1 LADREG
7 RVTRAGSLASAASLA
22 RASRGVAGLER
33 APAKARRESLQEKT
47 LRAIVCREFG
57 PPEKLVLE
65 DRPDPTPGP
74 GELVIEAH
82 AATVTFPDA
91 LMIEDKYQF
100 KAPLPFVPGGEAAGV
115 VSALGPDV
123 TGFALGERVIG
134 NTMLVGGFAEKVLVR
149 ASATR
154 KLAPNMGYAE
164 ATGLGYAYGTG
175 YYGLRHRGQLRAG
188 ETLLVL
194 GAAGNVGLAA
204 VELGKLFGARVIAA
218 ASSPEKLAV
227 CRDRGADE
235 VIDYT
240 REDLKARLKALTAG
254 QGVDVI
260 YDCIGGDYA
269 EAALRSIAWEG
280 RFLVIGFTAGIPKLP
295 LNLTL
300 LKGCQVIGVFYGAMV
315 QRDPAL
321 RSEIDR
327 ELEALAA
334 AGRLRPYVSERYAL
348 ADAPKALRALLDRKV
363 TGKVV
368 VEPNR

>member
-1 LADREG
+1 M
-7 RVTRAGSLASAASLA
+7 RA
-22 RASRGVAGLER
+22 V
-33 APAKARRESLQEKT
+33 
-47 LRAIVCREFG
+47 VCLEFG

-65 DRPDPTPGP
+65 ERPDPIPGP

-100 KAPLPFVPGGEAAGV
+100 KAPLPFVPGGEAAGIV
-115 VSALGPDV
+115 AAVGPEV
-123 TGFALGERVIG
+123 AGFAVGERVIG
-134 NTMLVGGFAEKVLVR
+134 NTLLVGGFAEKVLVR

-154 KLAPNMGYAE
+154 RLPANLGFAE

-175 YYGLRHRGQLRAG
+175 YYGLRHRGNLRAG

-235 VIDYT
+235 LLDYSS
-240 REDLKARLKALTAG
+240 EDLKERLKALTGG

-260 YDCIGGDYA
+260 CDCIGGDYA
-269 EAALRSIAWEG
+269 EAALRGIAWEG
-280 RFLVIGFTAGIPKLP
+280 RYLVIGFTAGIPKIP

-300 LKGCQVIGVFYGAMV
+300 LKGCQVVGVFYGAMV
-315 QRDPAL
+315 QRDPVL
-321 RSEIDR
+321 RAEIDR

-334 AGRLRPYVSERYAL
+334 AGRLRPYVSGRYAL

>member
-1 LADREG
+1 M
-7 RVTRAGSLASAASLA
+7 RV
-22 RASRGVAGLER
+22 
-33 APAKARRESLQEKT
+33 
-47 LRAIVCREFG
+47 IVCREFG

-65 DRPDPTPGP
+65 ERPDPKPGP
-74 GELVIEAH
+74 GELVIEAR

-100 KAPLPFVPGGEAAGV
+100 KAPVPFVPGGEAAGLV
-115 VSALGPDV
+115 AEIGPGV

-134 NTMLVGGFAEKVLVR
+134 NTLLVGGFAEKVLVR
-149 ASATR
+149 ASACR
-154 KLAPNMGYAE
+154 KLADPMGYAE
-164 ATGLGYAYGTG
+164 STGIGYAYGTG
-175 YYGLRHRGQLRAG
+175 YYGLHHRGALKQG

-204 VELGKLFGARVIAA
+204 VELGKLMGARVIAA
-218 ASSPEKLAV
+218 ASSAEKLSV

-235 VIDYT
+235 GIDYSH
-240 REDLKARLKALTAG
+240 EDLKARTKELTG
-254 QGVDVI
+254 GKGVDVI

-315 QRDPAL
+315 QRDPVL
-321 RSEIDR
+321 RAQIDR
-327 ELEALAA
+327 ELEELAA
-334 AGRLRPYVSERYAL
+334 AGKLNPYVSERYAL

-363 TGKVV
+363 IGKVV
-368 VEPNR
+368 VEPHR

>member
-1 LADREG
+1 M
-7 RVTRAGSLASAASLA
+7 
-22 RASRGVAGLER
+22 
-33 APAKARRESLQEKT
+33 
-47 LRAIVCREFG
+47 RAIVCREFG

-65 DRPDPTPGP
+65 QRPEPKPGP
-74 GELVIEAH
+74 GELVIEAR

-100 KAPLPFVPGGEAAGV
+100 KAPLPFVPGGEAAGIV
-115 VSALGPDV
+115 AEIGPGV
-123 TGFALGERVIG
+123 TGFVLGERVIG
-134 NTMLVGGFAEKVLVR
+134 NTLLVGGFAEKVLVR

-154 KLAPNMGYAE
+154 KLASAMGYAE
-164 ATGLGYAYGTG
+164 ATGIGYAYGTG
-175 YYGLRHRGQLRAG
+175 YYGLHHRGALKAG

-204 VELGKLFGARVIAA
+204 VELGKLLGARVIAA
-218 ASSPEKLAV
+218 ASSAEKLSV

-235 VIDYT
+235 GIDYS
-240 REDLKARLKALTAG
+240 REDLKTRTKELTG
-254 QGVDVI
+254 GKGVDVI
-260 YDCIGGDYA
+260 YDCVGGDYA

-280 RFLVIGFTAGIPKLP
+280 RYLVIGFTAGIPKLP

-321 RSEIDR
+321 REQIDR
-327 ELEALAA
+327 ELDRLAA
-334 AGRLRPYVSERYAL
+334 AGKLNPYVSERYAL